1 MPAAGAVAAILVI
14 IGSVMPWASV
24 TTPFGTVSAA
34 GTEGD
39 GKLTLIA
46 GLLLLGGA
54 VASAVVRQRWMRI
67 AQLVVAA
74 LTTILAVY
82 ELIDISGSAA
92 DLDAGFAEASVGAGV
107 YVVLVGAIAATVVA
121 LLQMRRSQS

>member
-54 VASAVVRQRWMRI
+54 VASAWCG
-67 AQLVVAA
+67 
-74 LTTILAVY
+74 
-82 ELIDISGSAA
+82 SGGCGSP
-92 DLDAGFAEASVGAGV
+92 SWSW
-107 YVVLVGAIAATVVA
+107 
-121 LLQMRRSQS
+121 RP

>member
-1 MPAAGAVAAILVI
+1 M
-14 IGSVMPWASV
+14 
-24 TTPFGTVSAA
+24 
-34 GTEGD
+34 
-39 GKLTLIA
+39 
-46 GLLLLGGA
+46 
-54 VASAVVRQRWMRI
+54 RQRWLRI